1 MSIIEKT
8 TIRLIEENEPVP
20 YTLLLDADPSKE
32 LIDKYLLQS
41 ELYVA
46 IMDGRMIGCYVF
58 CILNDNTAEIKNI
71 AVAEKYQRMGL
82 GAMMLNDA
90 EMRAKGKGIAH
101 MLIGTGNAS
110 FDALKLYQRQGYE
123 MTAIKKNYILENYKE
138 PIFENGIRLKHV
150 VMLEKPL

>member
-8 TIRLIEENEPVP
+8 TIRQIEKDEPVP

-46 IMDGRMIGCYVF
+46 ILDGRMIGCYVLCF
-58 CILNDNTAEIKNI
+58 LNDKTAEIKNI

-82 GAMMLNDA
+82 GAIMLNDA
-90 EMRAKGKGIAH
+90 ETRAKEKGIAC
-101 MLIGTGNAS
+101 MLICTGTAS

-123 MTAIKKNYILENYKE
+123 MTAIKKNYIIENYKE

-150 VMLEKPL
+150 VMLEKQL

>member
-8 TIRLIEENEPVP
+8 IIRQIEKDEPIP

-46 IMDGRMIGCYVF
+46 ILDGRMIGCYVL
-58 CILNDNTAEIKNI
+58 CVLNDDRAEIKNI

-82 GAMMLNDA
+82 GAIMLNDA
-90 EMRAKGKGIAH
+90 ETRAKEKGIAY
-101 MLIGTGNAS
+101 MLIGTGTAS

-123 MTAIKKNYILENYKE
+123 MTSIKKNYIVENYKE

-150 VMLEKPL
+150 VVLEKQL